1 MFAVLE
7 NPSSPKPRLNLMLNI
22 PKSFEAMA
30 YFVRDPAKF
39 VTKDNIGE
47 AVFFGTLRGGDAL
60 HSLLQVTVG
69 LLGISSGNMDR
80 CCIDPEVL
88 VDLQR
93 RSAPVFCW
101 S

>member
-60 HSLLQVTVG
+60 HSLLQVRLG
-69 LLGISSGNMDR
+69 LAGISSGNMDR
-80 CCIDPEVL
+80 CCIDPEVV
-88 VDLQR
+88 VDLQS
-93 RSAPVFCW
+93 RSALVFCW